1 MSSTEERIAKY
12 REMLDA
18 VDEAIL
24 KVLSGQSYSLGS
36 RTVTR
41 ADLKQL
47 RLYRKE
53 LEADIE
59 ALEANGTTRRRF
71 KRIVPIG

>member
-1 MSSTEERIAKY
+1 MNSTEERIAKY
-12 REMLDA
+12 REQLEA

-47 RLYRKE
+47 RLFRKE

-59 ALEANGTTRRRF
+59 ALEENGTTRRRF

>member
-1 MSSTEERIAKY
+1 MSYDDERLAKY
-12 REMLDA
+12 REQLEA

-47 RLYRKE
+47 RLFRKE

-59 ALEANGTTRRRF
+59 ALETNGTTRRRF
-71 KRIVPIG
+71 KRVVPMG

>member
-1 MSSTEERIAKY
+1 MSYDDERLAKY
-12 REMLDA
+12 REQLEA

-47 RLYRKE
+47 RLFRKE
-53 LEADIE
+53 LESDIA
-59 ALEANGTTRRRF
+59 ALETNGTTRRRF
-71 KRIVPIG
+71 KRVVPMG

>member
-1 MSSTEERIAKY
+1 MSYDDERLEKY
-12 REMLDA
+12 REQLAA

-47 RLYRKE
+47 RLFRKE

-59 ALEANGTTRRRF
+59 ALETNGSTRRRF
-71 KRIVPIG
+71 KRVVPIG

>member
-1 MSSTEERIAKY
+1 MSYDDERLAKY
-12 REMLDA
+12 REQLEA

-47 RLYRKE
+47 RLFRKE

-59 ALEANGTTRRRF
+59 ALETNGTTRRRF
-71 KRIVPIG
+71 KRVVPIG

>member
-1 MSSTEERIAKY
+1 MSSTEERLTKY
-12 REMLDA
+12 REQLEA

-47 RLYRKE
+47 RLFRKE